1 MLSRKCFIFLRFKT
15 GHKIYKMHLLKRV
28 LLSLFL
34 VFFSVTL
41 LAQDIGNIDFE
52 NLTADQLSDAQI
64 IQLYERIQ
72 DRGLTIAE
80 VEAIALARGMSPSEV
95 AKLRNRLN
103 QLRTQGIG
111 TQGQDLLSED
121 ESRLRQN
128 ALTDLYET
136 DNSEAVDTL
145 DFLLEP
151 VEEDTL
157 IVFGEQIFS
166 GKNLTFEPSLNIP
179 TPKNYTLGAGDE
191 LIVDIW
197 GAAENTYQ
205 LEISPEGTV
214 QISNLGPISVSGLTI
229 EEASARLID
238 RLSSLY
244 SGLKPPKKDTFA
256 QVTLGSIRSIKVS
269 IVGEVERPG
278 TYTLSSLATVFN
290 ALYAA
295 GGPTDNGTYRSIK
308 VLRDGKQFKEV
319 DVYDFLVD
327 GNLQN
332 NIVLKDQ
339 DIIKVDPFINRVTVE
354 GETKRE
360 GIFET
365 KEGETFADL
374 LEIVGGFNQ
383 NAYKKRVKV
392 ERVTDTERS
401 IIEISLP
408 EEANTVLRSGDKIT
422 IGKVLDRFRNR
433 VQIKGAVFRPG
444 YFQLEQNP
452 TLYTLIQNA
461 EGLTGDAFLD
471 RAIVYRTNPDYTI
484 KSIPVNLRKLF
495 EAPEEYDL
503 DLVKDDMVVI
513 SSIFE
518 LREEYTI
525 SISGEVNREGTFPY
539 VEDMTLKDLLFQ
551 AKGFTEKAASYNIE
565 IARRILDD
573 GSGEIKNQLAEIFT
587 IDLENGLAVVES
599 VPEFRLMPYDQVF
612 VRKSPSYE
620 DQRLVTITGEV
631 LFPGTYAISTRDF
644 RLSDLIEKSGGL
656 TEYAFPEGASLER
669 KPQEVSDMELE
680 VNLEDSVT
688 EQRTRSLNKV
698 GIRLEEALRNPDG
711 EQDLL
716 LQEGDIINVPK
727 RLETVQVRGEV
738 LYPVNVRY
746 DEGKKFKSYIS
757 SAGGFTDQA
766 NTKKAYVVYANGEV
780 ARTKK
785 FLFFRNYPEVRP
797 GAVVIIPPKEEKQ
810 RLSTAERITVMSTIV
825 SLAAIVTNTIFQIRR
840 EN

>member
-1 MLSRKCFIFLRFKT
+1 
-15 GHKIYKMHLLKRV
+15 MHLLKRV
-28 LLSLFL
+28 SLSLFFL
-34 VFFSVTL
+34 LFSISV
-41 LAQDIGNIDFE
+41 LAQDIGSIDFE

-64 IQLYERIQ
+64 VQLYERIQ
-72 DRGLTIAE
+72 ERGLTIAE
-80 VEAIALARGMSPSEV
+80 VETIALARSMSPAEV
-95 AKLRNRLN
+95 AKLRSRLN
-103 QLRTQGIG
+103 QLRTRGVAEP
-111 TQGQDLLSED
+111 GQNFTSQDQ
-121 ESRLRQN
+121 SRLRRDT
-128 ALTDLYET
+128 LTDLYKEG
-136 DNSEAVDTL
+136 DSEKSDTL
-145 DFLLEP
+145 DFFLEP
-151 VEEDTL
+151 VEKDTL
-157 IVFGEQIFS
+157 SVFGEQIFS

-179 TPKNYTLGAGDE
+179 TPKNYTLGPGDE

-205 LEISPEGTV
+205 LEVSPEGSV
-214 QISNLGPISVSGLTI
+214 QINNLGPISVSGLTI
-229 EEASARLID
+229 EEASALLIN

-244 SGLKPPKKDTFA
+244 SGLKPPKQDTFA

-295 GGPTDNGTYRSIK
+295 GGPTDNGTFRSIK
-308 VLRDGKQFKEV
+308 ILRDGKQFKEV

-327 GNLQN
+327 GNLEN

-339 DIIKVDPFINRVTVE
+339 DIIKVDPFINRITVE
-354 GETKRE
+354 GEAKRE

-365 KEGETFADL
+365 KDGETFADL
-374 LEIVGGFNQ
+374 LKIVGGFNQ
-383 NAYKKRVKV
+383 NAYKKRVKI

-401 IIEISLP
+401 IVEIKWP
-408 EEANTVLRSGDKIT
+408 EDANTVLQSGDKIT

-433 VQIKGAVFRPG
+433 VQITGAVYRPG

-452 TLYTLIQNA
+452 TLYKLIQNA

-484 KSIPVNLRKLF
+484 KSIPVNLRKLM
-495 EAPEEYDL
+495 ASPEEYDL

-513 SSIFE
+513 SSIFD

-539 VEDMTLKDLLFQ
+539 VEEMTLKDLLFQ
-551 AKGFTEKAASYNIE
+551 AKGFTEKAANYNIE

-573 GSGEIKNQLAEIFT
+573 GTGEIKNQLAEIFT
-587 IDLENGLAVVES
+587 IDLEDGLAVVES
-599 VPEFRLMPYDQVF
+599 VPEFKLMPYDQVF
-612 VRKSPSYE
+612 IRKSPSYE
-620 DQRLVTITGEV
+620 DQKLVTITGEV
-631 LFPGTYAISTRDF
+631 LYPGTYAISTRDF
-644 RLSDLIEKSGGL
+644 RISDLVKKSGGL
-656 TEYAFPEGASLER
+656 TDYAFPEGASLER
-669 KPQEVSDMELE
+669 KTKSVSDMELE
-680 VNLEDSVT
+680 INLEDSVT
-688 EQRTRSLNKV
+688 NQRLSSLNKV
-698 GIRLEEALRNPDG
+698 GIRLKEALQKPKG

-716 LQEGDIINVPK
+716 LQEGDIINIPK

-746 DEGKKFKSYIS
+746 DNGKKFKNYIS

-766 NTKKAYVVYANGEV
+766 NTNKAYVVYANGEV

-785 FLFFRNYPEVRP
+785 FLFFKNYPKVSP
-797 GAVVIIPPKEEKQ
+797 GSVVIIPPKEEKQ

-840 EN
+840 SN